1 MKLWQKMTMA
11 HIRRNDHMIDRLSRQ
26 NKQLRTVRSA
36 SEYARL
42 LSLEPGVFNELLKEC
57 ECDE

>member
-1 MKLWQKMTMA
+1 MKLWQKMVAT
-11 HIRRNDHMIDRLSRQ
+11 HVQRNNDTINRLLEQNKRLS
-26 NKQLRTVRSA
+26 NIRSA
-36 SEYARL
+36 ADYARL